1 MLDSRYSSKEPLHPP
16 PPAYFFILPWVH
28 NSHTS
33 WYVLMTT
40 FEKKLYMYISFL
52 SNSLLNTTWIFFSYQ
67 RSCHLLQM
75 VKPFIQWRWKK
86 SKTKMG
92 MLDYGSMLKA
102 THKTFTLY
110 MPNTVSLLIH
120 HTFILRNQNKTTAQ
134 EKSVL
139 GLLSRVYGMLF
150 MYNELEAGLVNSAH
164 KDISAVW

>member
-1 MLDSRYSSKEPLHPP
+1 
-16 PPAYFFILPWVH
+16 
-28 NSHTS
+28 
-33 WYVLMTT
+33 
-40 FEKKLYMYISFL
+40 
-52 SNSLLNTTWIFFSYQ
+52 
-67 RSCHLLQM
+67 
-75 VKPFIQWRWKK
+75 
-86 SKTKMG
+86 MG